1 MKKLLLI
8 LTFATLVCLA
18 LSVMVS
24 AKDVYLEEIPAELKV
39 QEDTFTH
46 FVVFEEE
53 KYYTGS
59 GNTISGFNTDQ
70 MNADMAAAGIDASQI
85 GTTYL
90 TRFNVPSHLNGTLVT
105 YVNLNAMKGNTYFR
119 GKCGYIQLCGTVN
132 KIHDMNDCT
141 GQLRCIDFGENSQI
155 KEIPY
160 CFAPN
165 STRLKSVKNFPRELD
180 IIQADAFNRCYTAFS
195 GELYLNATTI
205 GISAFNNALGH
216 VTGLVLGPK
225 VKKIENQS
233 LCVRFSEIQ
242 AQFKP
247 ADGKVQITYVEFQ
260 CDVSEVTFAAQGN
273 DKGAFF
279 FNGGNARSPYS
290 KLESVILS
298 HPNNASKIVEG
309 SVLNDFTTSQVL
321 FNDFDGADDYVT
333 AAHDY
338 VDRGI
343 VYGSFLEVGQKQIVC
358 TKCGNIKGEAAPAIF
373 DFLGYSVS
381 DFGASPAF
389 SVGYKLNKEAL
400 LAYENATGNTVTYGM
415 IMVSKA
421 NLGENSPLDTNGDAT
436 ALERGTVFAVK
447 LDRSCAYFDGIVKG
461 FVNDEQKAAELV
473 VCAYAVVYDALDNVV
488 AIDYLAG
495 KDKNGAIATVT
506 YNQLAE

>member
-1 MKKLLLI
+1 MKKLILI
-8 LTFATLVCLA
+8 LSFATLLCLA
-18 LSVMVS
+18 LSAV
-24 AKDVYLEEIPAELKV
+24 AGAQDVYLEEIPDSLKV
-39 QEDTFTH
+39 ANDAFTH

-105 YVNLNAMKGNTYFR
+105 YVNLNSMKSHGYFR
-119 GKCGYIQLCGTVN
+119 GKCGYLQLCGTVN

-165 STRLKSVKNFPRELD
+165 SARLKSVLNFPRDLD
-180 IIQADAFNRCYTAFS
+180 IIRGDAFNKCYMAFT

-205 GISAFNNALGH
+205 CTSAFNNAIGH
-216 VTGLVLGPK
+216 VTGLVLGPN
-225 VKKIENQS
+225 VKTIENQS
-233 LCVRFSEIQ
+233 LCVRFSEIHESYR
-242 AQFKP
+242 P
-247 ADGKVQITYVEFQ
+247 ADGKVQIKYIEFQ
-260 CDVSEVTFAAQGN
+260 CDVSAVSFAVQGN

-279 FNGGNARSPYS
+279 FNGGNARSQYS
-290 KLESVILS
+290 LLESIILS
-298 HPNNASKIVEG
+298 HPNNASQITDG
-309 SVLNDFTTSQVL
+309 SVFNDFTTSQVL

-338 VDRGI
+338 VDAGI
-343 VYGSFLEVGQKQIVC
+343 VYASFMAEGQKQVVC
-358 TKCGNIKGEAAPAIF
+358 TKCGNIKGEAAPALF
-373 DFLGYSVS
+373 ECLGYSVA
-381 DFGASPAF
+381 DFGTPAF
-389 SVGYKLNKEAL
+389 TIGYKLNTDAL
-400 LAYENATGNTVTYGM
+400 MAYETATGNKVSYG
-415 IMVSKA
+415 ILMVSVN
-421 NLGENSPLDTNGDAT
+421 NLGDNSPLDENGEAIT
-436 ALERGTVFAVK
+436 LEKGAVLVAE

-461 FVNDEQKAAELV
+461 FVTEEQKSAEII
-473 VCAYAVVYDALDNVV
+473 VCAFAVVKDADGN
-488 AIDYLAG
+488 AIAVDYLADKTENG
-495 KDKNGAIATVT
+495 KIASVS
-506 YNQLAE
+506 YNSIIK